1 MMDAVK
7 DFLVPK
13 RFGIVAYVCVIVHFL
28 CGLVFIAVTTALRA
42 SENGKFSCSLEAEST
57 ATYKKQVDQSCFARY
72 DQTYNSPLPLYGF
85 VLLSTGLPVLI
96 SVIYSLIVRIRV
108 DEIESSHERQNNVE
122 DGSQNR
128 RTVYVFY
135 VYLAHLILRSLFGI
149 TFTVLQHIYFY
160 ANGFEFQFV
169 CNLPPTD
176 QAKTS
181 KSMQTNVSRHMNSTS
196 ADCENATAS
205 EKRFSGIFMSVINI
219 TIAFI
224 IILEVVFLL
233 RRLSVRNR
241 HPGDCWRCDN
251 EFVTAYFLW
260 KGIAPSESHLTVTE
274 CEHFYKQKVVNRSR
288 APDVNYL
295 QKSTLDDMYIDVVI
309 HTEPAK
315 RPFSEK
321 LVDRHEIYDVYTE
334 IPSTSI

>member
-1 MMDAVK
+1 MNSQPTKLPLKTFQMMMDAVN
-7 DFLVPK
+7 DFLVLK

-28 CGLVFIAVTTALRA
+28 CGLVFIAVTAALRA
-42 SENGKFSCSLEAEST
+42 SENGKFSCSVEAEST

-85 VLLSTGLPVLI
+85 VLLSIGLPVLI

-135 VYLAHLILRSLFGI
+135 FYLAHLILRSLFGI

-181 KSMQTNVSRHMNSTS
+181 KSMQKNVSRNMNSTS
-196 ADCENATAS
+196 ADCENATAL
-205 EKRFSGIFMSVINI
+205 EKRLSSIFMSVINI

-241 HPGDCWRCDN
+241 YPGDCWRCDN
-251 EFVTAYFLW
+251 EFVTAYFLR
-260 KGIAPSESHLTVTE
+260 KGGAIAPSETT
-274 CEHFYKQKVVNRSR
+274 
-288 APDVNYL
+288 
-295 QKSTLDDMYIDVVI
+295 
-309 HTEPAK
+309 
-315 RPFSEK
+315 
-321 LVDRHEIYDVYTE
+321 
-334 IPSTSI
+334 